1 MRLIEPQK
9 WLRKRLE
16 VELSVQFSIFQL
28 AIPTNCYSVLFLST
42 SYHNSCLFISG
53 VLLNFWSEVFTIFN
67 RKMHTFDL
75 LIVKG
80 GTLRL
85 LIVKCVSYD

>member
-1 MRLIEPQK
+1 MS
-9 WLRKRLE
+9 
-16 VELSVQFSIFQL
+16 LSSTKASGPFSI
-28 AIPTNCYSVLFLST
+28 PTSLLKT
-42 SYHNSCLFISG
+42 LKGILNSCLFISG
-53 VLLNFWSEVFTIFN
+53 VFFYFWSEVFTIFN

-85 LIVKCVSYD
+85 LIVLV

>member
-1 MRLIEPQK
+1 MCLVDQLPCG
-9 WLRKRLE
+9 
-16 VELSVQFSIFQL
+16 SIL
-28 AIPTNCYSVLFLST
+28 TPAISC
-42 SYHNSCLFISG
+42 NSCLFISG
-53 VLLNFWSEVFTIFN
+53 VFFYFWSEVFTIFN

-85 LIVKCVSYD
+85 VIVKCVSYD